1 MNARSPQRGAPG
13 RLSWQRVAIYAAL
26 IAAVALTLLPY
37 VYLITGT
44 LKSPGEIFK
53 LPLQLF
59 PASPTFE
66 HYTHLFTNDLIPFAR
81 QVGNSVVIA
90 TLTTLL
96 VVAVSASVGWGFAKY
111 EFPLRNAL
119 FVVLL
124 ATLTLPLQ
132 VALVPL
138 FTMMVSLNWLDTFQG
153 VVLPA
158 GASAFGAFFIRQA
171 MLAVPDD
178 MVQAARIDGASEF
191 RIFLTMGVPLAKGA
205 LSVLGVLTFL
215 ASWNDYLWPSIV
227 LRSPERQTYPV
238 GLANLVGFY
247 NTEYGMILAGSFLV
261 TVPIVIVFVAGRK
274 HILDNLMIGSVKS

>member
-1 MNARSPQRGAPG
+1 MSAR
-13 RLSWQRVAIYAAL
+13 RVAVHVVL
-26 IAAVALTLLPY
+26 FAAVALTLLPY
-37 VYLITGT
+37 VYLVTGT
-44 LKSPGEIFK
+44 VKSPGEIFR
-53 LPLQLF
+53 LPLQLL
-59 PASPTFE
+59 PHAATME
-66 HYTHLFTNDLIPFAR
+66 HYRDLFTSDLIPFAR
-81 QVGNSVVIA
+81 QMGNSVVIA
-90 TLTTLL
+90 TLTTAL

-111 EFPLRNAL
+111 DFPLRNAL

-138 FTMMVSLNWLDTFQG
+138 FSMMVSLNWLDTFQG
-153 VVLPA
+153 VVLPS

-171 MLAVPDD
+171 MLAVPEE

-205 LSVLGVLTFL
+205 LSVLAVLTFL
-215 ASWNDYLWPSIV
+215 ASWNDFLWPSIV

-238 GLANLVGFY
+238 GLANLIGFY

-261 TVPIVIVFVAGRK
+261 TLPIIVVFVAGRK

>member
-1 MNARSPQRGAPG
+1 MSEGSTPHATLAI
-13 RLSWQRVAIYAAL
+13 RLRRLAVYVTL
-26 IAAVALTLLPY
+26 LAAVALTLLPY
-37 VYLITGT
+37 VYLVTGT
-44 LKSPGEIFK
+44 VKSPGEIFR
-53 LPLQLF
+53 LPVRLF
-59 PASPTFE
+59 PSAITTE
-66 HYTHLFTNDLIPFAR
+66 HYSKLFASELIPFAR

-96 VVAVSASVGWGFAKY
+96 VLAVSASVGWGFAKY
-111 EFPLRNAL
+111 EFPLRNTL

-138 FTMMVSLNWLDTFQG
+138 FQMMVSLNWLDTFQG
-153 VVLPA
+153 VVLPS

-205 LSVLGVLTFL
+205 LSVLAVLTFL
-215 ASWNDYLWPSIV
+215 GSWNDFLWPSIV
-227 LRSPERQTYPV
+227 LRSAERQTYPV

-247 NTEYGMILAGSFLV
+247 NTEYGTILAGSFLV
-261 TVPIVIVFVAGRK
+261 TVPIIIVFVAGRK

>member
-1 MNARSPQRGAPG
+1 M
-13 RLSWQRVAIYAAL
+13 
-26 IAAVALTLLPY
+26 
-37 VYLITGT
+37 
-44 LKSPGEIFK
+44 
-53 LPLQLF
+53 
-59 PASPTFE
+59 
-66 HYTHLFTNDLIPFAR
+66 
-81 QVGNSVVIA
+81 IA

-111 EFPLRNAL
+111 EFPLRNTL
-119 FVVLL
+119 FIVLL

-153 VVLPA
+153 VVLPS
-158 GASAFGAFFIRQA
+158 GASAFGAFFLRQA

-205 LSVLGVLTFL
+205 LSVLAVLSFL
-215 ASWNDYLWPSIV
+215 ASWNDFLWPSIV
-227 LRSPERQTYPV
+227 LRSAERQTYPV

-247 NTEYGMILAGSFLV
+247 NTEYGTILAGSFLV
-261 TVPIVIVFVAGRK
+261 TVPIVIVFIAGRK

>member
-1 MNARSPQRGAPG
+1 MTWR
-13 RLSWQRVAIYAAL
+13 RLVVYVVL
-26 IAAVALTLLPY
+26 LAAVALTLLPY

-44 LKSPGEIFK
+44 IKAPGEIFK
-53 LPLQLF
+53 LPLQLL
-59 PASPTFE
+59 PHTPTTE
-66 HYTHLFTNDLIPFAR
+66 HYQRLFTNELIPFAR
-81 QVGNSVVIA
+81 QVGNSFVIA

-111 EFPLRNAL
+111 DFPLRNVL
-119 FVVLL
+119 FIVLL

-138 FTMMVSLNWLDTFQG
+138 FQMMVSLNWLDTFQG
-153 VVLPA
+153 VVLPS

-191 RIFLTMGVPLAKGA
+191 RIFLTMGVPLARGA
-205 LSVLGVLTFL
+205 LSVLAVLSFL
-215 ASWNDYLWPSIV
+215 ASWNDFLWPSIV
-227 LRSPERQTYPV
+227 LRSPERQTYPI
-238 GLANLVGFY
+238 GLNNLIGFY
-247 NTEYGMILAGSFLV
+247 GTEYGTILAGSFLV
-261 TVPIVIVFVAGRK
+261 TVPIVVLFVAGRR

>member
-1 MNARSPQRGAPG
+1 MSWR
-13 RLSWQRVAIYAAL
+13 RLLIYAAL
-26 IAAVALTLLPY
+26 LAAVALTLLPY

-44 LKSPGEIFK
+44 FKSPGEIFK

-59 PASPTFE
+59 PDRITTE
-66 HYTHLFTNDLIPFAR
+66 HYVHLFSNELIPFAR

-111 EFPLRNAL
+111 EFPLRNTL
-119 FVVLL
+119 FIVLL

-153 VVLPA
+153 VVLPS
-158 GASAFGAFFIRQA
+158 GASAFGAFFLRQA

-205 LSVLGVLTFL
+205 LSVLAVLSFL
-215 ASWNDYLWPSIV
+215 ASWNDFLWPSIV
-227 LRSPERQTYPV
+227 LRSAERQTYPV

-247 NTEYGMILAGSFLV
+247 NTEYGTILAGSFLV
-261 TVPIVIVFVAGRK
+261 TVPIVIVFIAGRK

>member
-1 MNARSPQRGAPG
+1 MTVR
-13 RLSWQRVAIYAAL
+13 RVGVYAVL
-26 IAAVALTLLPY
+26 LAAVALTLLPY

-44 LKSPGEIFK
+44 FKSPGEIFQI
-53 LPLQLF
+53 PLQLF
-59 PASPTFE
+59 PDAPTTE
-66 HYTHLFTNDLIPFAR
+66 HYTKLFANDLIPFAR

-90 TLTTLL
+90 TLTTAL

-111 EFPLRNAL
+111 DFPLRNVL
-119 FVVLL
+119 FIVLL

-138 FTMMVSLNWLDTFQG
+138 FQMMVSLNWLDTFQG
-153 VVLPA
+153 VVLPS

-171 MLAVPDD
+171 MLSVPDD

-205 LSVLGVLTFL
+205 LSVLAVLSFL
-215 ASWNDYLWPSIV
+215 ASWNDFLWPSIV
-227 LRSPERQTYPV
+227 LRSAERQTYPV
-238 GLANLVGFY
+238 GLANLIGFY

-261 TVPIVIVFVAGRK
+261 TVPIIIVFVAGRK